1 MAILPILTTP
11 NPILKKVAKDVT
23 TIDDAIC
30 EQVDNMLDT
39 MYHDN
44 GIGLA
49 APQIGISN
57 RVIVVDIEQTEEHGT
72 KNPIF
77 LINPNI
83 VWQSGEMNIY
93 EEGCLSVPN
102 ITASIERP
110 KEIKLEYL
118 DRNGKEQFLEANGLL
133 ATCIQHEIDHLNGI
147 LFIDYLSKLKRN
159 IITKKLK
166 KMTKQKEL
174 I

>member
-30 EQVDNMLDT
+30 EQMDNMLDT

-57 RVIVVDIEQTEEHGT
+57 RVIVVDIEQTEERRT

-83 VWQSGEMNIY
+83 IWQSGEMNIY

-118 DRNGKEQFLEANGLL
+118 DRNGKKQLLEANGLL
-133 ATCIQHEIDHLNGI
+133 ATCIQHEIDHLDGI
-147 LFIDYLSKLKRN
+147 LFIDHLSKLKRN
-159 IITKKLK
+159 IILKKLQK
-166 KMTKQKEL
+166 HMKQKEL
-174 I
+174 L